1 MTTTINGVG
10 HKHTR
15 DELLAGAVATAFEVG
30 LSRLSYGQVAKRL
43 GTSDRVVVYYF
54 PTKDDLV
61 GEVLVQL
68 GARLQATLAPAL
80 AEPIADHLELLR
92 RAWPVL
98 ADPEADPVFALFFE
112 ANGLAVAGREPF
124 ATIVPGLVE
133 AWIAWVATLVDG
145 SPDRRRSEAEAG
157 IALIDGLLLLRLLAG
172 PEAADRAVR
181 RIGRTAR

>member
-1 MTTTINGVG
+1 MG
-10 HKHTR
+10 HRHTR
-15 DELLAGAVATAFEVG
+15 EELLEGAVATAFEVG

-61 GEVLVQL
+61 GEVLLQL

-80 AEPIADHLELLR
+80 AEPVADHLELLR

-98 ADPEADPVFALFFE
+98 ATPEADPTFALFFE
-112 ANGLAVAGREPF
+112 ANGLAAAGREPF
-124 ATIVPGLVE
+124 ATLVAELVE
-133 AWIAWVATLVDG
+133 AWITWAAAMVEGTPA
-145 SPDRRRSEAEAG
+145 RRRGEAEAG

-172 PEAADRAVR
+172 PDAADRAVR